1 MAQSDRTTDGYGE
14 SLTDPAQ
21 RTKSV
26 KIFKLWSL
34 FFRKQSGGKAPRHF
48 DLIPVREVLDMEAL
62 EARQLAMDSDP
73 RVTGTREGDTAN
85 TIDQV

>member
-1 MAQSDRTTDGYGE
+1 M
-14 SLTDPAQ
+14 
-21 RTKSV
+21 
-26 KIFKLWSL
+26 
-34 FFRKQSGGKAPRHF
+34 
-48 DLIPVREVLDMEAL
+48 REVLDMEAL